1 MSRKHLKKIVVTG
14 ALGHVGSRLI
24 RNLSQEQI
32 ERVIMLDNLATQ
44 RYASLFNLPESPQF
58 KFLEDDI
65 RTADF
70 KKIFASENPDAVV
83 HLAALTDAA
92 NSHERAKEVMEVNFE
107 GLKRVANA
115 CGEAGVKIFFPSTTS
130 VYGSQELVVD
140 ETCAELKPQS
150 PYAESKL
157 IAEKYLLEQ
166 KSNGL
171 RFVICR
177 FGTIFGWSIGMRF
190 HTAVNKFIWQA
201 VNNQPLSVWKTAW
214 DQKRPYLDLSDCIRT
229 INFILERD
237 IFDGEIYNVLTKNFS
252 VKDIVET
259 IKEFIPD
266 LKVAYVDSPIMNQLS
281 YDIDDN
287 KFRKLGFLPQ
297 GVLGKSIA
305 ETINKLKCINIR

>member
-1 MSRKHLKKIVVTG
+1 MKYLKKIIITG
-14 ALGHVGSRLI
+14 ALGHIGSRLI
-24 RNLSQEQI
+24 RNLPKEQI
-32 ERVIMLDNLATQ
+32 EKVIILDNLATQ
-44 RYASLFNLPESPQF
+44 RYASLFDLPKNLQF

-70 KKIFASENPDAVV
+70 KKLFANENIDAVI

-92 NSHERAKEVMEVNFE
+92 NSHERAGEVMEVNLE

-115 CGEAGVKIFFPSTTS
+115 CREAGVKLFFPSTTS
-130 VYGSQELVVD
+130 VYGSQASVVD
-140 ETCAELKPQS
+140 ETCTELKPQS

-157 IAEKYLLEQ
+157 AAEQYLLEQ

-171 RFVICR
+171 RFIICR

-201 VNNQPLSVWKTAW
+201 VNGQPLSVWKTAW
-214 DQKRPYLDLSDCIRT
+214 DQKRPYLDLSDCIQAV
-229 INFILERD
+229 NFIIEHD
-237 IFDGEIYNVLTKNFS
+237 VFEGEIYNVLTKNFA

-266 LKVAYVDSPIMNQLS
+266 LEVAYVDSPIMNQLS
-281 YDIDDN
+281 YDVNDA
-287 KFRKLGFLPQ
+287 KFRKIGFAPQ
-297 GVLGKSIA
+297 GSLRAGVK
-305 ETINKLKCINIR
+305 ETIDKLKN